1 MVSTV
6 AALTKFH
13 KPEFATDALCSMIL
27 DRRGHERSVSLRY
40 NVQRSPVKAV
50 ISKIVDSIYLNVVN
64 AGHDLGGLPVELGHL
79 HPHLLDDL
87 TFAGIVMGIERSE
100 QDVVIRSDRFLSDLT
115 LWLLLHFHGRI
126 VVSVDKTVLFEKLLG
141 PSSRTARIMIKA
153 LCLEDAMSCMMLDAP
168 VEAFVSVGDELC
180 TFLTGKDGTDSHP
193 CSYTRQA
200 LYDVENLTSYPRP
213 AKLRLL
219 NHAECN
225 SIANVAKV
233 IMDWLLKVPVV
244 GASGWLSMSF
254 RVSLIPEVQSDIS
267 IGDLLQKH
275 PGLQNLDTGRFC
287 KPDLVLRHHG
297 EGSSDESSDDEA
309 LADTS
314 ASKTSLI
321 FEWFPMAH
329 NLLEQIRP
337 RCFCSAC
344 KSEAKVDLC
353 KRGCLREAA
362 LTQLFVL
369 LTHGICDAFG
379 AKDVSGRADSDDQ
392 VTGMTTL
399 LLEVLSQQLIRW
411 DTWFALVAC
420 STTGVPL
427 DTFCSSPDEGSSS
440 WAAIQYGSLVAVAPW
455 LDIAERAKVKGC
467 FGIVTIEGN
476 LQGVPDDAGLVCCE
490 MSQDA
495 QPPSDSRPTE
505 PCASEFNQTQIE
517 MALQLDTLK
526 VEEFTAIFRTDQNLY
541 RLMTSVRSDRNVRII
556 DPSRVIMGSFYNY
569 SIQCNHDPTSP
580 LNSSTDAINVYDF
593 DHILAEWSSSD
604 KPPTIPT
611 IRMSKVLDSQ
621 LKINTLLS
629 IVQHGSFIRDAN
641 SCCLNCAIKR
651 ATASRSRGQPYIINT
666 TSHSAALVPI
676 EERKRQ
682 MEL

>member
-1 MVSTV
+1 MSDSNLAVASSAIGLAKSLIDFVPASGALIDISRETYNWLIRERIDEGSFERCRQMALGLAYPNDAGMDIQRQIKQADQKIFERVKQIPVRLIVSGSIGRLLAKDVDTCYMVSTV

-27 DRRGHERSVSLRY
+27 DRGGHERSVSLRY

-64 AGHDLGGLPVELGHL
+64 AGHDLGGLPVELKHL

-153 LCLEDAMSCMMLDAP
+153 LCPENAMSCMMLDAP

-219 NHAECN
+219 NPAECN

-244 GASGWLSMSF
+244 GASGWLSMSL

-314 ASKTSLI
+314 PSKTSLI
-321 FEWFPMAH
+321 F
-329 NLLEQIRP
+329 
-337 RCFCSAC
+337 
-344 KSEAKVDLC
+344 
-353 KRGCLREAA
+353 
-362 LTQLFVL
+362 
-369 LTHGICDAFG
+369 
-379 AKDVSGRADSDDQ
+379 
-392 VTGMTTL
+392 
-399 LLEVLSQQLIRW
+399 
-411 DTWFALVAC
+411 
-420 STTGVPL
+420 
-427 DTFCSSPDEGSSS
+427 
-440 WAAIQYGSLVAVAPW
+440 
-455 LDIAERAKVKGC
+455 
-467 FGIVTIEGN
+467 EGN

-517 MALQLDTLK
+517 MVLQLDTLK

-556 DPSRVIMGSFYNY
+556 DPSQVIMGSFYSY

-604 KPPTIPT
+604 RPPTTPT

-629 IVQHGSFIRDAN
+629 IVQHGSVIRDAN

-676 EERKRQ
+676 EGRKRQ